1 MGGKTEF
8 NIMKLLTYKQ
18 LTEQSQEVID
28 NVNKCFENYLAD
40 DIVQLNS
47 QARDVEGWY
56 GNVLFLLPQAEYYY
70 RRKQQVSL
78 KDLIASSEKRPT
90 EYDKEI
96 FINSEVAE
104 ERSLRDTL
112 KNMSESIKQRIS
124 LCQTILKSNT
134 MDRGIH
140 E

>member
-1 MGGKTEF
+1 
-8 NIMKLLTYKQ
+8 MKLLTYKQ

-40 DIVQLNS
+40 DIVKLNS
-47 QARDVEGWY
+47 QAREVEAWY